1 MHYFM
6 SAAIKEIGETQK
18 FGEKF
23 QKREFIV
30 ETDEQYPE
38 TLKLEFINNQ
48 VDALDTFIEGEV
60 VTIAFIPKGNEYQ
73 GKHYVQLRAIAISSN
88 DEKFV
93 EKENKKAKTLNKAA
107 QKLVDELRKANAVN
121 QE

>member
-6 SAAIKEIGETQK
+6 IASIKSIGETQK
-18 FGEKF
+18 FGDTF

-38 TLKLEFINNQ
+38 TLKLEFTNEQ
-48 VDALDTFIEGEV
+48 CDALDSYIEGEV

-73 GKHYVQLRAIAISSN
+73 GKHYVQLRAIAISGA
-88 DEKFV
+88 DDKFV
-93 EKENKKAKTLNKAA
+93 DKQNKKAKTLNKAT
-107 QKLVDELRKANAVN
+107 QKLVEELRKANKVEA
-121 QE
+121 